1 MSADLSQ
8 LRDIHLP
15 PPVGW
20 WPPAPGWWLLLG
32 AVVLLVLV
40 ILLLRRWRRQR
51 RWRREARATI
61 ARLRQQHRQRP
72 ETGRHVVEQ
81 LSVLMRRV
89 ATTRFPAAEVASLS
103 GEEWLAFLDSR
114 LKQGTPFSGG
124 AGRLLAEAPY
134 RSQHVNIIE
143 LEQLLKLCEQWL
155 AALPGGA
162 R

>member
-32 AVVLLVLV
+32 AAVLLVLV
-40 ILLLRRWRRQR
+40 ILLLRRRVRQR
-51 RWRREARATI
+51 RWRREALATLI
-61 ARLRQQHRQRP
+61 RLRQQHQQRP
-72 ETGRHVVEQ
+72 ETGREVVEQ

-89 ATTRFPAAEVASLS
+89 ATTRFPAAEVASLN
-103 GEEWLAFLDSR
+103 GDGWLAFLDSQ
-114 LKQGTPFSGG
+114 LKQGSPFSEG

-134 RSQHVNIIE
+134 RSQHVNIVE
-143 LEQLLKLCEQWL
+143 LEALLKLCEQWL
-155 AALPGGA
+155 GALPGGA